1 MLRALIV
8 LAFVTV
14 APFLS
19 SAAQAQSETT
29 TRLIERGVAL
39 HDDLS
44 FEEALQVLSAALVRA
59 DSSEAEA
66 ARIYRYLSYTYLALG
81 REAEAAGAYRLL
93 LAIAVDEQ
101 PDASLSPRF
110 REFLT
115 TVRTEWEAAGRP
127 GLPPPTQVSLGH
139 TSPPQSDPG
148 DAIELRAQINQG
160 AARVARV
167 VLAYRQGSEAVY
179 RRADTRVEAGEF
191 VAEIPSEAV
200 APPLVEYYFEALDA
214 AGLPVASR
222 GDVQAPMRVAVP
234 DPDAGGSIFRTWWFW
249 TAVGVV
255 VTGAVVGGVLASQG
269 GDDLPEQSGTL
280 RITVR

>member
-1 MLRALIV
+1 MLTL
-8 LAFVTV
+8 TV
-14 APFLS
+14 GGVAE
-19 SAAQAQSETT
+19 AQSESTG
-29 TRLIERGVAL
+29 RLIDRGVAL

-59 DSSEAEA
+59 DNSESDA
-66 ARIYRYLSYTYLALG
+66 ARVYRYLSYTYLSLG

-93 LAIAVDEQ
+93 LAIQTDEQ

-110 REFLT
+110 RDFLNS
-115 TVRTEWEAAGRP
+115 VREAWISDGRP
-127 GLPPPTQVSLGH
+127 GLPPPTPVSLGH
-139 TSPPQSDPG
+139 TSPPQSEPG
-148 DAIELRAQINQG
+148 DTIELRAQINQG
-160 AARVARV
+160 AGRVARV

-179 RRADTRVEAGEF
+179 RRADTRLEGGEY

-200 APPLVEYYFEALDA
+200 APPLVEYYFEAVDSS
-214 AGLPVASR
+214 GLPVASR
-222 GDVQAPMRVAVP
+222 GDVQAPLRVAVP

-255 VTGAVVGGVLASQG
+255 TAGVVVGGVLASQG
-269 GDDLPEQSGTL
+269 GDNAPEQSGTL